1 MVAYRAGPAAR
12 GRCLR
17 PSIGP
22 MPSAPRATIVDPM
35 TVVLAIAV
43 LLLVGVVLYLLL
55 GRQEEPVAEPDLGP
69 AIQEATQNVASQMMS
84 NLLRAN
90 EEARKV
96 DVANAA
102 AALDRRQGEIDK
114 SQLEIRQLADRIA
127 KGQEK
132 IEHEVRR
139 RGEVDLQTRTLLEQV
154 GQTVGNLNSETAGL
168 KKALRQPQTR
178 GQWGEMQ
185 LRRCIEIAGMTE
197 HVDFELQETLRTEE
211 GQLRPD
217 ARFMLPEGRS
227 FVADSKVSFEAF
239 LDAQEAE
246 DESTR
251 QIHLARLARQA
262 REHVR
267 SLSTKDY
274 QGQFKAGEVP
284 DLVICFMPNEPAMHA
299 ALAADPELFE
309 YALERNVLLVGP
321 TSLIGL
327 LRTMELGW
335 RQERMVAEA
344 AEIAEAAK
352 TLHGRF
358 SRFLGEFE
366 RVGKGLTTAAGAYDK
381 AVGSMEAR
389 LLPSLRKVEGM
400 GVAPGKEIEPP
411 EPTQI
416 TVRQISAPE
425 LREASAPETGPAG
438 ERDAA

>member
-1 MVAYRAGPAAR
+1 M
-12 GRCLR
+12 
-17 PSIGP
+17 
-22 MPSAPRATIVDPM
+22 TI
-35 TVVLAIAV
+35 VLAIAV
-43 LLLVGVVLYLLL
+43 LLLVAAVLYLAM
-55 GRQEEPVAEPDLGP
+55 GRKEEPVAEPDLRP

-84 NLLRAN
+84 NLLQAN

-102 AALDRRQGEIDK
+102 AALDKRQGEIDRRQVEMK
-114 SQLEIRQLADRIA
+114 QLADRIA

-132 IEHEVRR
+132 IEAEVRK

-197 HVDFELQETLRTEE
+197 HVDFELQETLHTED

-217 ARFMLPEGRS
+217 ARFLLPEGRS
-227 FVADSKVSFEAF
+227 FVADAKVSFDAF

-251 QIHLARLARQA
+251 LIHLSRLARQA

-274 QGQFKAGEVP
+274 QGQFKAGETP

-299 ALAADPELFE
+299 ALAADPDLFE

-344 AEIAEAAK
+344 AEIAEAAA

-366 RVGKGLTTAAGAYDK
+366 KVGKGLTTAAGAYDK
-381 AVGSMEAR
+381 AVGSMETR

-425 LREASAPETGPAG
+425 LREAPVETESTG